1 MKPES
6 IKIKDFNYLL
16 PNEKIAVFPLANR
29 DDSKLLIV
37 ENDTL
42 KEDIYR
48 NLGTYLPPE
57 CTLVFNNTKVIEAR
71 LLFQKPSGATIEIF
85 LLEPTEIISNYE
97 TALAQNESSIWNCM
111 VGGAGKWKHGTI
123 LEKTI
128 SINNIQFILTAT
140 IIDKQSTN
148 FIISFNWQ
156 PTYLSFAEILHHF
169 GNIPLPPYIKRQAEA
184 SDSIRYQTVYAKN
197 AGSVAAPTAGLHFTP
212 ALLEDLEQQNIRQL
226 QLTLHVGA
234 GTFKPVVAE
243 TLAEHIMHA
252 ELIEVDI
259 DVIATLAK
267 LDGVFAVGTTALR
280 SLESI
285 YWMGVKTTIN
295 PTITPENLYINQWE
309 VYDLLQSYNYTP
321 KEALTHLLTWMNKNN
336 LQKLVEKTQL
346 LITPGYKFKMIK
358 GLITNFHQPQSTLL
372 LIIAALCGENWKTI
386 YQYALDNNFRFLSY
400 GDGCLIKYRD

>member
-1 MKPES
+1 MKPNA

-140 IIDKQSTN
+140 IIDKQSAN

-184 SDSIRYQTVYAKN
+184 LDTFRYQTVYAKN

-234 GTFKPVVAE
+234 GTFKPVTAE
-243 TLAEHIMHA
+243 TLADHSMHA
-252 ELIEVDI
+252 ELIEVEIDI
-259 DVIATLAK
+259 IEKLAK
-267 LDGVFAVGTTALR
+267 LDGVYAVGTTALR
-280 SLESI
+280 SLESL
-285 YWMGVKTTIN
+285 YWMGVKIAID
-295 PTITPENLYINQWE
+295 PTISPENLHINQWE
-309 VYDLLQSYNYTP
+309 IYEKLESFNYSAND
-321 KEALTHLLTWMNKNN
+321 ALNHLLIWMKKNQ
-336 LQKLVEKTQL
+336 LQCLVAKTQL
-346 LITPGYKFKMIK
+346 LVTPGYKFKMIK

-372 LIIAALCGENWKTI
+372 LIIAALCGDNWKMI
-386 YQYALDNNFRFLSY
+386 YQYALDHNFRFLSY

>member
-1 MKPES
+1 MQPQT
-6 IKIKDFNYLL
+6 IKIKDYTYTL
-16 PNEKIAVFPLANR
+16 PTEKIAIFPLPNR
-29 DDSKLLIV
+29 DDAKLLVI
-37 ENDTL
+37 ENDSL
-42 KEDIYR
+42 KEDVYK
-48 NLGTYLPPE
+48 NLATYLTKE
-57 CTLVFNNTKVIEAR
+57 SSLVFNNTKVIEAR
-71 LLFQKPSGATIEIF
+71 ILFNKPSGSTIEIF
-85 LLEPTEIISNYE
+85 ILEPAEKFPNYE
-97 TALAQNESSIWNCM
+97 TALAKKNSAVWNCL

-128 SINNIQFILTAT
+128 SINNSQIILTAT
-140 IIDKQSTN
+140 IIDKQSSN
-148 FIISFNWQ
+148 FVIAFNWQ
-156 PTYLSFAEILHHF
+156 PSSLSFAEILHYF
-169 GNIPLPPYIKRQAEA
+169 GNIPLPPYIKRKSEETDA
-184 SDSIRYQTVYAKN
+184 IRYQTVYAKN